1 MPNTKEIKNRI
12 GSVQNTQKI
21 TNAMYLISSTKMRKA
36 KEELDK
42 TRPYFEMQENEIR
55 RIFQTEIDITS
66 RYFYPKTGRKPAET
80 YAYLV
85 ITADKGLAGSYNYN
99 VLHEAER
106 VLEKHKKVKLF
117 VVGEY
122 GRHYFMKHDIPI
134 TQSFLYTAQNPT
146 FHRAREICERL
157 LSDDAVDDGSHLR
170 RIQLLCDVKTHRL
183 LPLERGQFETKKE
196 EIEKMSES
204 EVRKEKDYEFYPSVN
219 KVLDSIIRSYLSGFI
234 YGGLVD
240 SFSAEQN
247 ARMNAMSS
255 ANKNAEELLG
265 DLSIEYNRVRQAAI
279 TQEITEVC
287 AGHRRLNTD
296 DVLSESLVI
305 LRDHSFSESR
315 PYGQPGPLPMIGI
328 SDLLI
333 ELKAQFYK
341 LVTL

>member
-1 MPNTKEIKNRI
+1 MATTKEIKDRI
-12 GSVQNTQKI
+12 SSVKNTQKI

-36 KEELDK
+36 KEELDR
-42 TRPYFEMQENEIR
+42 TRPYFELQRKEIK
-55 RIFQTEIDITS
+55 RIFRNAEEVDS
-66 RYFYPKTGRKPAET
+66 PYFYPETGRKEGES

-157 LSDDAVDDGSHLR
+157 LSEYLNGEVDEI
-170 RIQLLCDVKTHRL
+170 RIIYSDMKNELLCDVKTHRL

-204 EVRKEKDYEFYPSVN
+204 EVRKEKNYEFYPSVN

-265 DLSIEYNRVRQAAI
+265 DLSTEYNRVRQAAI
-279 TQEITEVC
+279 TQEITEVA
-287 AGHRRLNTD
+287 AGAKAQKQRRAR
-296 DVLSESLVI
+296 E
-305 LRDHSFSESR
+305 EASR
-315 PYGQPGPLPMIGI
+315 P
-328 SDLLI
+328 
-333 ELKAQFYK
+333 
-341 LVTL
+341 